1 MRALSLFL
9 LLAFSL
15 LACPV
20 GAQDKPVTLA
30 YVDFPPYEYQ
40 EGGAP
45 KGLLVEAVQ
54 DIFKRANVSLELV
67 FMPFTRALEEVK
79 TGHVDGVFNCY
90 KTKERLPDL
99 DYTDPI
105 IDNPLVFFTKQDS
118 TWSFDGRLESL
129 AEMRIGAM
137 LGYTY
142 GEGFDRADKFTLD
155 RVTSHEANFHK
166 LALGRI
172 DAYPCDRL
180 VGLYIIQKEKLAGK
194 VQMLPTPLKVMKG
207 HIAFTKGKH
216 EAVIAKLNQVIK
228 DSNKKGDM
236 TVRIERLMKELSE

>member
-1 MRALSLFL
+1 MRAFFLFL

-20 GAQDKPVTLA
+20 VAQDKPVTLA

-54 DIFKRANVSLELV
+54 DIFKHANLPLKLV
-67 FMPFTRALEEVK
+67 FMPFTRALEAVK

-105 IDNPLVFFTKQDS
+105 IDNPLVFFTRQDS

-129 AEMRIGAM
+129 AEI
-137 LGYTY
+137 
-142 GEGFDRADKFTLD
+142 TLD
-155 RVTSHEANFHK
+155 RVTSHEANFQK

-194 VQMLPTPLKVMKG
+194 VQMLSMPLKVMKG

-216 EAVIAKLNQVIK
+216 ETVIARLNQAIK